1 MDDFSP
7 ISGLP
12 VKKEWL
18 FSFFKIV
25 IL

>member
-18 FSFFKIV
+18 FNFFKIV